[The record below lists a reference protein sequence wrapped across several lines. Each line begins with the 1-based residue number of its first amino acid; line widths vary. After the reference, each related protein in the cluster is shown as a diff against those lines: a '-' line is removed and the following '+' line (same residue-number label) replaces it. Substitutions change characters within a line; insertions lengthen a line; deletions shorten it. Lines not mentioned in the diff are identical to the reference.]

1 MNFWDDWT
9 ESGSIRTVVKSQ
21 ADDWNTIG
29 RSSTSEND
37 QFMISQWFAGAPIIG
52 STIQKLA
59 IQEHN
64 PTLYWYGVNRMSPDA
79 WPNVLMVNYMGQVI
93 EEETD
98 FSQMSADLVTLAVG
112 LNLYM
117 ISENCDIS
125 KRRNPLLKPLTK
137 KASSFAKV
145 ATPSLA
151 SEPVIHFANGTI
163 IKNPTPDM
171 YPKGVAILKKGTVFG
186 NGTVL
191 EQDTPNPWY

>member
-1 MNFWDDWT
+1 
-9 ESGSIRTVVKSQ
+9 
-21 ADDWNTIG
+21 
-29 RSSTSEND
+29 
-37 QFMISQWFAGAPIIG
+37 
-52 STIQKLA
+52 
-59 IQEHN
+59 
-64 PTLYWYGVNRMSPDA
+64 
-79 WPNVLMVNYMGQVI
+79 MVNYMGQVI
-93 EEETD
+93 EAETN

-137 KASSFAKV
+137 TLSIFAKV
-145 ATPSLA
+145 AKPSLA
-151 SEPVIHFANGTI
+151 SEPVIHIANGTI

-191 EQDTPNPWY
+191 EKDTPNPWY